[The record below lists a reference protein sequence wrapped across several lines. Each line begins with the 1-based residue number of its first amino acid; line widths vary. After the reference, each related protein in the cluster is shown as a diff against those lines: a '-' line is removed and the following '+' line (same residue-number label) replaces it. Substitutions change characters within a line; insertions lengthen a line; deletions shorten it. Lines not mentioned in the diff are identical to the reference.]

1 MNKRKQEGK
10 PQTDSQAGNVGIH
23 YLYNFQFDLIKNIGQ
38 KEVQNT
44 YIHTLMH
51 TYMLMCTHF
60 KFNEEVVF
68 LGRIYFRVY
77 MLVFQQCDKS

>member
-10 PQTDSQAGNVGIH
+10 PQTDSQAGNVGLH
-23 YLYNFQFDLIKNIGQ
+23 HSYNFQFDLIENIGH

-44 YIHTLMH
+44 YIHIH
-51 TYMLMCTHF
+51 TYVHTYFEL
-60 KFNEEVVF
+60 NEEVAF

-77 MLVFQQCDKS
+77 MSGFQ